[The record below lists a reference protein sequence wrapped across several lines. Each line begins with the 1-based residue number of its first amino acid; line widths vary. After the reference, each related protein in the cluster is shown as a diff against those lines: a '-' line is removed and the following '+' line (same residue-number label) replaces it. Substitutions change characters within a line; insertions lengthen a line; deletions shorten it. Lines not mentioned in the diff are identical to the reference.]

1 MKVHEGD
8 VLVCGTDDCKVEL
21 TVTKECMSNS
31 CGEPCEIEA
40 TCCKEP
46 MELKESTQQTK

>member
-8 VLVCGTDDCKVEL
+8 VLVCGTGDCKVEL
-21 TVTKECMSNS
+21 TVTKECMSKT

-40 TCCKEP
+40 ICCKEP
-46 MELKESTQQTK
+46 MELKEHTQQKK

>member
-21 TVTKECMSNS
+21 TVTKECLSNS

-46 MELKESTQQTK
+46 MELKESLQQKK